1 VTRDEIMM
9 LAVTW
14 DILKHKDKKTGM
26 MKGDLSKAHIDT
38 LLDCVDKI
46 AGEEG
51 IEADD
56 KKVNVNAFVVH
67 VIQGPDI
74 LAAAGL

>member
-1 VTRDEIMM
+1 
-9 LAVTW
+9 
-14 DILKHKDKKTGM
+14 